1 MQPSL
6 SSSPSQGGSRQGN
19 AELINALR
27 RRRSALEGDRTP
39 NLFGRSDSLFGRG
52 TPSPLSRPYGT
63 TPDAQRL
70 RNQAAAR
77 QGLYDRLRDFDS
89 RRRP

>member
-1 MQPSL
+1 VGLNPSA
-6 SSSPSQGGSRQGN
+6 SGQSQGN
-19 AELINALR
+19 AELINAIR

-39 NLFGRSDSLFGRG
+39 SLFGRSDSIFGGSARSPFGRG
-52 TPSPLSRPYGT
+52 LLS

-77 QGLYDRLRDFDS
+77 QGLYDRLRDFDT